1 MNEERVCAIVITF
14 HPDEGVLSNLRMLRT
29 QVRHLVVVDNGSL
42 DWELE
47 PLHALSRNLDFTLI
61 DNRDNLGIA
70 TALNIGVRWAQSIGA
85 EWVLLFDQDSS
96 VTPGFT
102 EAMLC
107 GFNSSPWGD
116 RLGILVPRYIDAGLG
131 LVLPCKRA
139 RAGGLEFAMTS
150 GSLIRLSTFERHGF
164 FVDELFIDAVD
175 LEYSLR
181 LRRAGYLIEEC
192 SGAILHH
199 RPGSLRT
206 HPFKGQSL
214 FKTANYSP
222 LRRYYQ
228 QRNLVWVVRRYWRA
242 FPSFFL
248 SMYSKNFK
256 TIVKTFLGESEPLT
270 KCYYVGL
277 GIIDGLREHMGKASW
292 SR

>member
-1 MNEERVCAIVITF
+1 MNEDRVCAVVVTF
-14 HPDEGVLSNLRMLRT
+14 HPDEDVLSNLKMLQA
-29 QVRHLVVVDNGSL
+29 QVRHLIVVDNGSF

-47 PLHALSRNLDFTLI
+47 PVRSLSSELSFKLI
-61 DNRDNLGIA
+61 DNPDNLGIA
-70 TALNIGVRWAQSIGA
+70 TALNIGIRWAQSTGA

-96 VTPGFT
+96 VTQGFT
-102 EAMLC
+102 ETMLC
-107 GFNSSPWGD
+107 GFNTSPWGE
-116 RLGILVPRYIDAGLG
+116 RLGILVPRYIDARLG

-139 RAGGLEFAMTS
+139 RTGGLEFAMTS

-164 FVDELFIDAVD
+164 FVDEFFIDAVD

-181 LRRAGYLIEEC
+181 LRKAGYLIEEC
-192 SGAILHH
+192 PNAILHH
-199 RPGSLRT
+199 RPGALQT
-206 HPFKGQSL
+206 YPFRGQSL

-242 FPSFFL
+242 FPRFFL
-248 SMYSKNFK
+248 FLYSNNFK
-256 TIVKTFLGESEPLT
+256 TIIKTLLGESETWT

-277 GIIDGLREHMGKASW
+277 GIIDGLRERMGKASW
-292 SR
+292 S